1 MQFDRLSDGIS
12 LAFGRNQKAL
22 ADATARLS
30 SGLRIN
36 TAADDPSGLAIA
48 AIVIGFISLVLGII
62 ISISVFASLGAA
74 MNTYN

>member
-1 MQFDRLSDGIS
+1 MQFDRLSDGLS

-22 ADATARLS
+22 ADSTARLS

-48 AIVIGFISLVLGII
+48 SLCIRKPWAWTR
-62 ISISVFASLGAA
+62 ASATCRTA
-74 MNTYN
+74 RVR